1 MEDNQSKVIHE
12 RARLMILV
20 SLAESEDGTETF
32 SELKKRF
39 SFTAGN
45 LSIQLRR
52 LSEEGFVETS
62 RQTGGRR
69 RRQESASQKKAESH
83 FFPTS
88 TRWRRYSTP
97 SESTDT

>member
-1 MEDNQSKVIHE
+1 MEDNQFKVIHE

-69 RRQESASQKKAESH
+69 PQTKVRITEKGRIALFSYIDEMEKVFDSLRKH
-83 FFPTS
+83 
-88 TRWRRYSTP
+88 
-97 SESTDT
+97 